1 MKKIINRVIKG
12 KKGASEITQSIMLAG
27 ASIALVILSLFPSL
41 KVFTKTATDLLT
53 DWFEE
58 QAITMFGDSE

>member
-1 MKKIINRVIKG
+1 MKKKFLRFCK
-12 KKGASEITQSIMLAG
+12 KEKGASEITQSILLAG

-41 KVFTKTATDLLT
+41 KTFTKSATGLLT

-58 QAITMFGDSE
+58 QAVSMFGD